1 MKNSKSG
8 ITRFML
14 LQCLLPLGLMA
25 QKAPTLAELI
35 DSALVYDHRFENKQL
50 EIASTKID
58 QQRLK
63 DAYLPKVDLAGKA
76 GYLLSAFDLA
86 TPAFT
91 VPALHVGLPAD
102 ENRYTLSSG
111 IVNVSANASALIYSG
126 GKVANLKKAVSEK
139 VKAQTVM
146 LEKDRQEIISQM
158 LLAYDQLA
166 LLKEVR
172 LVLHEGEK
180 RLAENKRTADK
191 AFSYGLITAYEQ
203 QKIALAQTQLN
214 ARIREYEGKRGL
226 VLMQLHSLTSID
238 TARLA
243 LLDTDLQAYQAAEM
257 NSSIA
262 NRSELSALE
271 SAIKGNQFKVKAA
284 TSWWKPKVMAS
295 TSVGYFGLLG
305 GQLSS
310 RDPMMISGQR
320 LSQTI
325 PDFNVLPLFSVGV
338 GFKWD
343 IFDGR
348 EGIHDVQKAK
358 LELKMAENDKKEAEE
373 KLTLNMAKAT
383 MEYHIVNEQLTVKL
397 TAKELA
403 TTAMKQASGEFREGL
418 IRPAQLL
425 GAEADLQNAS
435 LELAQAVF
443 NQRRAAAELLK
454 ASGSLTPASFK

>member
-1 MKNSKSG
+1 MKNSKPG
-8 ITRFML
+8 ITLFL
-14 LQCLLPLGLMA
+14 FLQSLLPLGAMA

-50 EIASTKID
+50 EIESTKID
-58 QQRLK
+58 QQRLQ
-63 DAYLPKVDLAGKA
+63 DAYLPRLDLSGKA
-76 GYLLSAFDLA
+76 GYMLSAFDLA
-86 TPAFT
+86 TPGFT
-91 VPALHVGLPAD
+91 VPALHLGLPAG

-111 IVNVSANASALIYSG
+111 IVSVSANASALIYSG
-126 GKVANLKKAVSEK
+126 GKVTNLKKAVGEK

-158 LLAYDQLA
+158 LIAYDQLA

-172 LVLHEGEK
+172 LVLREGEK

-191 AFSYGLITAYEQ
+191 AFSYGLITAYER
-203 QKIALAQTQLN
+203 QKITLAQAQLD
-214 ARIREYEGKRGL
+214 ARIKEYEGKRGL
-226 VLMQLHSLTSID
+226 VLLQLHSLTSID
-238 TARLA
+238 TTRLA
-243 LLDTDLQAYQAAEM
+243 LLDADLEAYQSVEM
-257 NSSIA
+257 NSSIS

-271 SAIKGNQFKVKAA
+271 SAIKGNQYKVKAA

-305 GQLSS
+305 GHLSS
-310 RDPMMISGQR
+310 RDPMLISGQR

-325 PDFNVLPLFSVGV
+325 PDLNVLPMFSVGL

-348 EGIHDVQKAK
+348 EGIHEVQKAK

-373 KLTLNMAKAT
+373 KLTLNMAKAK
-383 MEYHIVNEQLTVKL
+383 MEYTIANEQLTVKL
-397 TAKELA
+397 SAKEIA
-403 TTAMKQASGEFREGL
+403 ANAVKQAGSEFREGL
-418 IRPAQLL
+418 IKPAQLL
-425 GAEADLQNAS
+425 EAESDLQNAS

-454 ASGSLTPASFK
+454 ASGSLTPAAFK